1 MKRTLNKTHKT
12 LIDMFMSR
20 GKMTFEEATKKADET
35 IGENTNTIQYY
46 VTTISYD
53 LSDIQSGAMVK
64 TPAEYF
70 KNLEQAKIF
79 QLNGILTRL
88 QYSSMDSIHENYTQT
103 EISDMKEE
111 LKDLSET
118 FPEYVI

>member
-1 MKRTLNKTHKT
+1 MKRTLNKTHKA
-12 LIDMFMSR
+12 LVDMFMSR
-20 GKMTFEEATKKADET
+20 EKMSFKEATKKADET

-53 LSDIQSGAMVK
+53 LSDVQSGVVVK

-88 QYSSMDSIHENYTQT
+88 GYSSMDSIHSKYTQT
-103 EISDMKEE
+103 EIKAMKKE
-111 LKDLSET
+111 LKELSNE
-118 FPEYVI
+118 FPEYVL